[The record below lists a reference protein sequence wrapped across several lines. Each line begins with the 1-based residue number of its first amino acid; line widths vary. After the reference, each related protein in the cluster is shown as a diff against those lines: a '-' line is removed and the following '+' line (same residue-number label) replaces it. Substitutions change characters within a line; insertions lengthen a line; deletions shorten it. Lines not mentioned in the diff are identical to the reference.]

1 MVLYALAHEDLHYR
15 PLRRRVGLPEESSSG
30 LEVTGQNAYS
40 RPARDLRR
48 DLQRLEKRLPPGGF
62 CPETFRPGRRSST
75 ISVDSA

>member
-48 DLQRLEKRLPPGGF
+48 DLLRLEKRLPMAA
-62 CPETFRPGRRSST
+62 
-75 ISVDSA
+75 SARGLPLSIYVTPADV